1 MTSAEI
7 RQSFLDFFQEK
18 QHTIVPS
25 ASLLP
30 QSPGLLFTNAGMNQ
44 FVPYF
49 LGEQAAPYAP
59 PRAADTQ
66 KCIRAGGKHNDLED
80 VGYDTYHHTLFEML
94 GNWSFGDYFKTEAI
108 NWAWELLVERWGFP
122 ADRLYATVYSP
133 SEGDPSHFDQEAYD
147 LWKAKFEAKGLD
159 PAIHIVNGNVKDN
172 FWMMGDT
179 GPCGPCSELHVDM
192 TSEGDTQGKLVN
204 ADSDLCI
211 EIWNLVFIQY
221 NAEAD
226 GSFRDLPA
234 KHVDTGMGFERVVSI
249 IQNTKGFSDFSQ
261 KPTNYNADTF
271 SPLFRKLEELTGKK
285 YLDIYPNTPEV
296 NQAVLEDA
304 IAFRVI
310 ADHIRT
316 LSLSIADGILPGNNG
331 RNYVLRRILRRAVK
345 YGRTLG
351 FSGDKTFLAD
361 LVDTLVEQLGGI
373 FPELKAKS
381 GTVKTTLR
389 REEESFNQTLDRGM
403 QLFEEVAAGLASE
416 RSMDSGGEHSSRV
429 SISASSGTGSEI
441 SPPSAA
447 LTHPLEAGSPP
458 SVSRAFPP
466 AEAFK
471 LSDTFGF
478 PIDLTA
484 LLCRER
490 GLSLDE
496 EAVEALF
503 EKARKLSQENQQTTV
518 VAALDLK
525 SEATTHFVGFDKDE
539 CEATIL
545 ELHPTEDKLLVI
557 TDQTTFFAEMGG
569 QQGDEGEMLHEGS
582 DAEYLVSGTQQIGSA
597 RAHLVPPQAQLK
609 VGDTVTLR
617 VFAERR
623 RPIEAHHTATHLL
636 HWALHEVVSADAT
649 QQGSLVTPDRLRF
662 DFTSSALSPDQLTAI
677 EERVNA
683 AIKEAQPV
691 SWREVPHADIK
702 GREDIMQFFGDKY
715 GDLVRVVQIGGQP
728 LALDGYSMELCG
740 GTHARNTSELGQF
753 IIKKEEAIAS
763 GVRRIEAAVG
773 HAATAYLNEQV
784 TALKEEFAKAE
795 EKLSVAN
802 ESLKALNAKT
812 LSCNSL
818 PACETLPELQKAL
831 HNLKNIA
838 AEAEKLLKKAQTA
851 NAARAADAF
860 LADLA
865 ENGGLSGNVVHSL
878 DGPANLLQELINGL
892 KKLHFTRAAFLI
904 VDDGSKLHLGALCG
918 QDAHDA
924 GLGAGNLIKDLAPL
938 AGGKGGGKPDMA
950 RGAAPQRDKKS
961 EVVEAAQKALA

>member
-30 QSPGLLFTNAGMNQ
+30 QSPGLLFTNAGMNP

-49 LGEQAAPYAP
+49 LGEQAAPYSP

-94 GNWSFGDYFKTEAI
+94 GNWSFGDYFKAEAI
-108 NWAWELLVERWGFP
+108 DWAWELLVDRWGFP
-122 ADRLYATVYSP
+122 PERLYATVYSP

-147 LWKAKFEAKGLD
+147 FWKTKFESKGLD
-159 PAIHIVNGNVKDN
+159 PAIHIVNGNAKDN

-192 TSEGDTQGKLVN
+192 TPNGDTKGSLVN

-226 GSFRDLPA
+226 GTFRDLPS
-234 KHVDTGMGFERVVSI
+234 KHVDTGMGFERVVAI
-249 IQNTKGFSDFSQ
+249 IQNTKGFTDFSN

-271 SPLFRKLEELTGKK
+271 SPLFKKLEELSGKK
-285 YLDIYPNTPEV
+285 YVDVYPNTEGADK
-296 NQAVLEDA
+296 AVLEDA

-316 LSLSIADGILPGNNG
+316 LSLSIADGILPGNNS

-345 YGRTLG
+345 YGRNLG
-351 FSGDKTFLAD
+351 FSGEKTFLAD

-373 FPELKAKS
+373 FPELKSKAD
-381 GTVKTTLR
+381 TVKATLQ
-389 REEESFNQTLDRGM
+389 REEDSFNQTLDRGLA
-403 QLFEEVAAGLASE
+403 LFEQVANTA
-416 RSMDSGGEHSSRV
+416 
-429 SISASSGTGSEI
+429 TGS
-441 SPPSAA
+441 
-447 LTHPLEAGSPP
+447 
-458 SVSRAFPP
+458 AFPP
-466 AEAFK
+466 EEAFK

-490 GLSLDE
+490 DLTLDE
-496 EAVEALF
+496 EALETLF
-503 EKARKLSQENQQTTV
+503 DKARKLSQDSQQTTT

-525 SEATTHFVGFDKDE
+525 SEATTEFVGFDNDE

-545 ELHPTEDKLLVI
+545 ELHPTDDKLLVI
-557 TDQTTFFAEMGG
+557 TNQTTFFAEMGG

-582 DAEYLVSGTQQIGSA
+582 DAEYLVSGTQQIGNA

-609 VGDTVTLR
+609 VGDKVTLR
-617 VFAERR
+617 VFAHRR

-636 HWALHEVVSADAT
+636 HWALHKVVSTDAT

-662 DFTSSALSPDQLTAI
+662 DFTSAALTPAQIAII
-677 EERVNA
+677 EEEVNA
-683 AIKEAQPV
+683 AIAAAQPV
-691 SWREVPHADIK
+691 SWQEVPHADIK

-715 GDLVRVVQIGGQP
+715 GDLVRVVQIGGEP

-740 GTHARNTSELGQF
+740 GTHSRNTSELGQF

-773 HAATAYLNEQV
+773 KAAEAYIDEQV
-784 TALKEEFAKAE
+784 SSLKEEIAQANG
-795 EKLSVAN
+795 KLNTAN
-802 ESLKALNAKT
+802 EALKALDQAPINEVSVPA
-812 LSCNSL
+812 NQSL
-818 PACETLPELQKAL
+818 PLLRATLTSTKA
-831 HNLKNIA
+831 A
-838 AEAEKLLKKAQTA
+838 AVEAEKSLKKAQTA
-851 NAARAADAF
+851 GAARAADAF
-860 LADLA
+860 LAELA
-865 ENGGLSGNVVHSL
+865 ENGGLSGNLVHAL
-878 DGPANLLQELINGL
+878 EGPANLLQELMNGL
-892 KKLHFTRAAFLI
+892 KKLHFTNAAFFI
-904 VDDGSKLHLGALCG
+904 VDDGSKLHLGSLCG
-918 QDAHDA
+918 EDGNNA
-924 GLGAGNLIKDLAPL
+924 GHGAGKLIGELAPL

-950 RGAAPQRDKKS
+950 RGAAPDRSKTEELLQQATAKLLS
-961 EVVEAAQKALA
+961 

>member
-49 LGEQAAPYAP
+49 LGEQAAPYSP

-94 GNWSFGDYFKTEAI
+94 GNWSFGDYFKAEAI
-108 NWAWELLVERWGFP
+108 DWAWELLVERWDFP
-122 ADRLYATVYSP
+122 AERLYATVYSP

-147 LWKAKFEAKGLD
+147 FWKAKFESKGLD

-192 TSEGDTQGKLVN
+192 TPKGDTKGSLVN

-249 IQNTKGFSDFSQ
+249 MQNTKGFTDFSN
-261 KPTNYNADTF
+261 KPTNYNTDTF
-271 SPLFRKLEELTGKK
+271 APLFRKLEELSGEK
-285 YLDIYPNTPEV
+285 YLDTYPRSTGVPPV
-296 NQAVLEDA
+296 NPSAPTKENANENPPASTTELEEA

-316 LSLSIADGILPGNNG
+316 LSLSIADGILPGNTG

-361 LVDTLVEQLGGI
+361 LVDTLAEQLGGV
-373 FPELKAKS
+373 FPELEAKADS
-381 GTVKTTLR
+381 VKATLQ
-389 REEESFNQTLDRGM
+389 REEDSFNQTLDRGLK
-403 QLFEEVAAGLASE
+403 LFNDVVSE
-416 RSMDSGGEHSSRV
+416 LDFQSSPTNPETLDKM
-429 SISASSGTGSEI
+429 SSSQT
-441 SPPSAA
+441 
-447 LTHPLEAGSPP
+447 
-458 SVSRAFPP
+458 FPP

-471 LSDTFGF
+471 LYDTYGF
-478 PIDLTA
+478 PTDLTA

-490 GLSLDE
+490 GLTLDE
-496 EAVEALF
+496 AAVEALM
-503 EKARKLSQENQQTTV
+503 EEQRNRARSAQKSET

-525 SEATTHFVGFDKDE
+525 SEATTTFIGFDSDE

-545 ELHPTEDKLLVI
+545 ELHPTDDKLIVI
-557 TDQTTFFAEMGG
+557 TDRTPFFAEMGG

-597 RAHLVPPQAQLK
+597 RGHLVPPQAQLQ
-609 VGDTVTLR
+609 VGDKVTLR
-617 VFAERR
+617 IFADRR

-636 HWALHEVVSADAT
+636 HWALHEVVSEDAT

-662 DFTSSALSPDQLTAI
+662 DFTSSALSAEQLSQI
-677 EERVNA
+677 EEKVNQ
-683 AIKEAQPV
+683 AIADAQPV
-691 SWREVPHADIK
+691 SWKEVPHADIK

-728 LALDGYSMELCG
+728 QALDGYSMELCG
-740 GTHARNTSELGQF
+740 GTHSRNTSELGQF

-773 HAATAYLNEQV
+773 KAAEAYTAEQIES
-784 TALKEEFAKAE
+784 LKEEIAQANA
-795 EKLSVAN
+795 KLSKAN
-802 ESLKALNAKT
+802 EALKALDEAPVSEVNVPA
-812 LSCNSL
+812 NQSL
-818 PACETLPELQKAL
+818 PLLRATLASTKA
-831 HNLKNIA
+831 A
-838 AEAEKLLKKAQTA
+838 AVEAEKSLKKAQTA
-851 NAARAADAF
+851 GAARAADAF
-860 LADLA
+860 LAELA
-865 ENGGLSGNVVHSL
+865 ENGGLSGNVVHAL
-878 DGPANLLQELINGL
+878 EGPANLLQELMNGL
-892 KKLHFTRAAFLI
+892 KKLHFTKASFFI
-904 VDDGSKLHLGALCG
+904 VDDGSKLHLGSLCG

-924 GLGAGNLIKDLAPL
+924 GLGAGNLIKDLAPI

-950 RGAAPQRDKKS
+950 RGAAPGRDQKD
-961 EVVEAAQKALA
+961 EILQAARKALA

>member
-49 LGEQAAPYAP
+49 LGEQAAPYSP

-108 NWAWELLVERWGFP
+108 NWAWELLVDRWGFP
-122 ADRLYATVYSP
+122 PKRLYATVYSP

-147 LWKAKFEAKGLD
+147 LWKAKFESVGLD

-192 TSEGDTQGKLVN
+192 TPEGDTQGKLVN

-226 GSFRDLPA
+226 GTFRDLPA

-249 IQNTKGFSDFSQ
+249 IQNTKGFTDFSQ

-271 SPLFRKLEELTGKK
+271 QPLFRKLEELSGKK
-285 YLDIYPNTPEV
+285 YVDIYPNDARSTGVPPVNPSASTEDDANKPSSTPSA
-296 NQAVLEDA
+296 QLEEA

-310 ADHIRT
+310 ADHVRT

-345 YGRTLG
+345 YGRNLG
-351 FSGDKTFLAD
+351 FSGERTFLAD
-361 LVDTLVEQLGGI
+361 LVDTLSEQLGGV
-373 FPELKAKS
+373 FPELKAKTS
-381 GTVKTTLR
+381 TVKETLQ
-389 REEESFNQTLDRGM
+389 REEDSFNKTLDRGLA
-403 QLFEEVAAGLASE
+403 LFEQVA
-416 RSMDSGGEHSSRV
+416 SGVDVSS
-429 SISASSGTGSEI
+429 TQK
-441 SPPSAA
+441 
-447 LTHPLEAGSPP
+447 
-458 SVSRAFPP
+458 AFPP
-466 AEAFK
+466 EDAFK

-490 GLSLDE
+490 GLTLDE
-496 EAVEALF
+496 KAVEALF

-518 VAALDLK
+518 VAALDIK
-525 SEATTHFVGFDKDE
+525 SDAFTNFVGFDSDE

-557 TDQTTFFAEMGG
+557 TDQTPFFAEMGG

-597 RAHLVPPQAQLK
+597 RGHLVPPQAQLE
-609 VGDTVTLR
+609 VGDKVTLR

-636 HWALHEVVSADAT
+636 HWALHEVVSPDAT

-662 DFTSSALSPDQLTAI
+662 DFTSAALSPDQLTAI
-677 EERVNA
+677 EEKVNA
-683 AIKEAQPV
+683 AIAEAQPV
-691 SWREVPHADIK
+691 SWKEVPHADIK

-715 GDLVRVVQIGGQP
+715 GELVRVVQIGGEPQ
-728 LALDGYSMELCG
+728 ALNGYSMELCG
-740 GTHARNTSELGQF
+740 GTHSRNTSELGQF

-773 HAATAYLNEQV
+773 
-784 TALKEEFAKAE
+784 K
-795 EKLSVAN
+795 
-802 ESLKALNAKT
+802 
-812 LSCNSL
+812 
-818 PACETLPELQKAL
+818 
-831 HNLKNIA
+831 A
-838 AEAEKLLKKAQTA
+838 AEAYLDEQVEELKKEITQAQEKLNTANEALKNLDQAPIAEVKAPAEESLSSLRDTLAATKAAAVDAEKSLKKAQTA
-851 NAARAADAF
+851 NAAREADAF
-860 LADLA
+860 LAGLA
-865 ENGGLSGNVVHSL
+865 ENGQLSGNIVHAVE
-878 DGPANLLQELINGL
+878 GPANLLQELMNGL
-892 KKLHFTRAAFLI
+892 KKLHFTHAAFLI
-904 VDDGSKLHLGALCG
+904 VDDGDKLHLGSLCG
-918 QDAHDA
+918 KDGHDA
-924 GLGAGNLIKDLAPL
+924 GFGAGNLIKDLAPL
-938 AGGKGGGKPDMA
+938 VGGKGGGKPDMA
-950 RGAAPQRDKKS
+950 RGAAPQRDKK
-961 EVVEAAQKALA
+961 EELLQAAKEKLA

>member
-49 LGEQAAPYAP
+49 LGEQAAPYSP

-108 NWAWELLVERWGFP
+108 NWAWELLVDRWGFP
-122 ADRLYATVYSP
+122 PKRLYATVYSP

-147 LWKAKFEAKGLD
+147 LWKAKFESVGLD

-192 TSEGDTQGKLVN
+192 TPEGDTQGKLVN

-226 GSFRDLPA
+226 GTFRDLPA

-249 IQNTKGFSDFSQ
+249 IQNTKGFTDFSQ

-271 SPLFRKLEELTGKK
+271 QPLFRKLEELSGKK
-285 YLDIYPNTPEV
+285 YVDIYPNDSRSTGVPPVNPSASTEDDANKPSSTPSA
-296 NQAVLEDA
+296 QLEEA

-345 YGRTLG
+345 YGRNLG
-351 FSGDKTFLAD
+351 FSGERTFLAD
-361 LVDTLVEQLGGI
+361 LVDTLSEQLGGV
-373 FPELKAKS
+373 FPELKAKTS
-381 GTVKTTLR
+381 TVKETLQ
-389 REEESFNQTLDRGM
+389 REEDSFNKTLDRGLA
-403 QLFEEVAAGLASE
+403 LFEQVA
-416 RSMDSGGEHSSRV
+416 SGVDVSS
-429 SISASSGTGSEI
+429 TQK
-441 SPPSAA
+441 
-447 LTHPLEAGSPP
+447 
-458 SVSRAFPP
+458 AFPP
-466 AEAFK
+466 EDAFK

-490 GLSLDE
+490 GLTLDE
-496 EAVEALF
+496 KAVEALF

-518 VAALDLK
+518 VAALDIK
-525 SEATTHFVGFDKDE
+525 SEAVTNFVGFNSDE

-557 TDQTTFFAEMGG
+557 TDQTPFFAEMGG

-597 RAHLVPPQAQLK
+597 RGHLVPPQAQLE
-609 VGDTVTLR
+609 VGDKVTLR

-636 HWALHEVVSADAT
+636 HWALHEVVSPDAT

-662 DFTSSALSPDQLTAI
+662 DFTSAALSPDQLTAI
-677 EERVNA
+677 EEKVNA
-683 AIKEAQPV
+683 AIAEAQPV
-691 SWREVPHADIK
+691 SWKEVPHADIK

-715 GDLVRVVQIGGQP
+715 GELVRVVQIGGEPQ
-728 LALDGYSMELCG
+728 ALNGYSMELCG
-740 GTHARNTSELGQF
+740 GTHSRNTSELGQF

-773 HAATAYLNEQV
+773 
-784 TALKEEFAKAE
+784 K
-795 EKLSVAN
+795 
-802 ESLKALNAKT
+802 
-812 LSCNSL
+812 
-818 PACETLPELQKAL
+818 
-831 HNLKNIA
+831 A
-838 AEAEKLLKKAQTA
+838 AEAYLDEQIEELKKEITLAQEKLNTANEALKNLEQDPIAEVKAPAEESLSSLRDTLAATKAAAVEAEKSLKKAQTA
-851 NAARAADAF
+851 NAAREADAF
-860 LADLA
+860 LAGLA
-865 ENGGLSGNVVHSL
+865 ENGQLSGNIVHAVE
-878 DGPANLLQELINGL
+878 GPANLLQELMNGL
-892 KKLHFTRAAFLI
+892 KKLHFTHAAFLI
-904 VDDGSKLHLGALCG
+904 VDDGNKLHLGSLCG
-918 QDAHDA
+918 KDGHDA
-924 GLGAGNLIKDLAPL
+924 GFGAGNLIKDLAPL
-938 AGGKGGGKPDMA
+938 VGGKGGGKPDMA
-950 RGAAPQRDKKS
+950 RGAAPQRDKK
-961 EVVEAAQKALA
+961 EELVQAAKEKLA